1 MANIISGLLLVFH
14 FSLIFSITLL
24 CSILFYR
31 TRDMQIGRFL
41 RAMIPLFLFT
51 LIYYL
56 FYQTGNW
63 LDIMSTSAA
72 EGFSLYLLIGTC
84 LALAAYIRGVVM
96 YLISLLIPTSEM
108 RKIPLLVTNI
118 LVIIFLLFSLFL
130 LILLNRASWI
140 QALATTLNEMF
151 LYSSILLIIPTIF
164 ASAYLRKNRGNENY
178 RLLSEIMIAF
188 YPMAVTLP
196 LDLVFFKDSPFKLT
210 LLTHS
215 LFSIFVFFYIIR
227 HYMINYEPEPISL
240 QDRLAAF
247 YTVHSVSPREQEII
261 TRVIEG
267 KSNREIGEVLFI
279 SANTVKTHIRN
290 IYKKL
295 GVSNRVQLVYAIK
308 ENHPEKQTV
317 ASD

>member
-1 MANIISGLLLVFH
+1 MNNFISGLLLVFH

-24 CSILFYR
+24 CSILYYR

-41 RAMIPLFLFT
+41 RAMVPLFLFS

-56 FYQTGNW
+56 FYHTGNW

-72 EGFSLYLLIGTC
+72 EGFSLYLLIAAC
-84 LALAAYIRGVVM
+84 LSLAAYIRGVVL
-96 YLISLLIPTSEM
+96 YLISLLVPEFEK
-108 RKIPLLVTNI
+108 RKIPLLVTNALII
-118 LVIIFLLFSLFL
+118 LFLLFSLFF
-130 LILLNRASWI
+130 LILQNNASWV
-140 QALATTLNEMF
+140 QALSITLNDMF

-164 ASAYLRKNRGNENY
+164 ASIYLRKNKGNENY

-188 YPMAVTLP
+188 YPMALTLP
-196 LDLVFFKDSPFKLT
+196 LDLIFFRNSPFKLT

-215 LFSIFVFFYIIR
+215 LFSIFVFFYIFR

-240 QDRLAAF
+240 HDRLAAF
-247 YTVHSVSPREQEII
+247 YTGHSVSPREQEII

-295 GVSNRVQLVYAIK
+295 GVSNRVQLVHAIK
-308 ENHPEKQTV
+308 ENHPE
-317 ASD
+317 